1 MRRFIIFVPFYLF
14 LPFIFVFTFVFIF
27 AVSPLFAAKIVLKDG
42 RSLEGKHAELSRVDE
57 KAEEVG
63 KTKAKLIVVVDD
75 GLRYIFVP
83 KYNIS
88 HLPEESAEILETF
101 RTRLRYS
108 QEGLNIHVLGE
119 FDNSTRFDSFGRRL
133 LQVRHYGGVELFS
146 QAITELTPRYIRAR
160 GIHFNNQPLVWDMR
174 LATNALPREQLTPI
188 LMNQI
193 DTKNLEDRIR
203 LVRFYIQGKLFE
215 NAVEELYGIL
225 DDWKND
231 PEVKQRLSSVSRMIL
246 QQQYQRRLDE
256 LELRWKSG
264 QYLFVRHALQTLEKD
279 DNLPE
284 QLFMSVRRMLQRYD
298 DFEKKRD
305 DTITVLKSLYEKLP
319 ADEKNDKIPII
330 LDEISAGLSF
340 NTMDRLASF
349 HLYVQNKE
357 LSDSE
362 KLAVGITGWFAGS
375 NADNRRLAVAVTLP
389 ETQRL
394 ITEYLQCMDNELQ
407 RKTILEQLK
416 TLESARPDLISRIL
430 AHIKPP
436 KVLPPMNEER
446 PGFYS
451 FEIDNPIRE
460 TVEKIRYVVQLP
472 PEYDLNRRYPVIVAL
487 NGNTQSPEM
496 MLDWW
501 AGSWRGKERYGHA
514 TRNGFIVVAPEW
526 NPPEMKQLDYDFSAL
541 AHASVLY
548 SLKDAFRRF
557 NIDTDRVFLTGHGI
571 GGTAA
576 WDIALAHPD
585 LWAGAIPFNAIASK
599 YINAYRDNVRY
610 IPLYFVWGEL
620 EGIGNQPKWAINA
633 SFLNRNLAVQLRV
646 PDITAVRYIGR
657 GVEGFSDEIL
667 SLFEWMK
674 LRQRNFTPMEFEA
687 NTMRS
692 WDSFFWWVEMNH
704 LDKDKPDYVTDPL
717 YWQEKEP
724 PKNMISVRSKL
735 LKVSNSVQIDI
746 APKISSVQIFLTPEM
761 IDFNNKTTIRVGTK
775 NFQPQNGFVEPDIG
789 VILEDARTRSDRLHP
804 FWAVLNGQR

>member
-1 MRRFIIFVPFYLF
+1 FFVL
-14 LPFIFVFTFVFIF
+14 LFTFVFIF
-27 AVSPLFAAKIVLKDG
+27 VSSQIFAEKIVLKDG
-42 RSLEGKHAELSRVDE
+42 RTLEGKHALLTRVDE
-57 KAEEVG
+57 KAEDV
-63 KTKAKLIVVVDD
+63 KPKAKLIVVVDD
-75 GLRYIFVP
+75 GLRYIFIP

-88 HLPEESAEILETF
+88 HLPEETSEIPETF

-108 QEGLNIHVLGE
+108 QEGLNLHVLGE

-160 GIHFNNQPLVWDMR
+160 GIHFNNNQPLVWDMR

-215 NAVEELYGIL
+215 DAAEELYGIL

-231 PEVKQRLSSVSRMIL
+231 PEVKQRLASVFRMIR

-264 QYLFVRHALQTLEKD
+264 QHLLVRQALQTLEKD

-305 DTITVLKSLYEKLP
+305 ETITVLKSLYEKLP
-319 ADEKNDKIPII
+319 EDEKNEKISPI
-330 LDEISAGLSF
+330 LDEIVTGLSF
-340 NTMDRLASF
+340 NTIDRLATF
-349 HLYVQNKE
+349 HLYIQDKE
-357 LSDSE
+357 LSDAE

-389 ETQRL
+389 ETRRL
-394 ITEYLQCMDNELQ
+394 VTEYLQSGNNDLQ

-416 TLESARPDLISRIL
+416 ALESARPDLIARIL

-436 KVLPPMNEER
+436 KEELPAANEER
-446 PGFYS
+446 PGLYS

-472 PEYDLNRRYPVIVAL
+472 PEYDPNRRYPLIVTL
-487 NGNTQSPEM
+487 NGSTQSPEM

-501 AGSWRGKERYGHA
+501 SGSWRGKERYGHA
-514 TRNGFIVVAPEW
+514 TRNGFIVVAPDW
-526 NPPEMKQLDYDFSAL
+526 NPLEMKQLDYDFSAL

-548 SLKDAFRRF
+548 SLKDVFRRF
-557 NIDTDRVFLTGHGI
+557 NIDTDRVFISGHGI

-610 IPLYFVWGEL
+610 IPFYFVWGEL
-620 EGIGNQPKWAINA
+620 EGISNQPKWQINA
-633 SFLNRNLAVQLRV
+633 PFLNRNLAVQHHV

-667 SLFEWMK
+667 NLFEWMK
-674 LRQRNFTPMEFEA
+674 LRQRNFTPIEFAA
-687 NTMRS
+687 NTMRA
-692 WDSFFWWVEMNH
+692 WDSFFWWIEMNN
-704 LDKDKPDYVTDPL
+704 LDKEKPDYVTDPL

-735 LKVSNSVQIDI
+735 LKASNSVQIDI
-746 APKISSVQIFLTPEM
+746 APKISNVQIFLTPEM
-761 IDFNNKTTIRVGTK
+761 IDFNNKTIIRLGSK
-775 NFQPQNGFVEPDIG
+775 NIQPQNGFVEPDIG

-804 FWAVLNGQR
+804 FWATVK

>member
-1 MRRFIIFVPFYLF
+1 MFRFFVFLF
-14 LPFIFVFTFVFIF
+14 LVLNFSI
-27 AVSPLFAAKIVLKDG
+27 SLLFAEKIVLKDG
-42 RSLEGKHAELSRVDE
+42 RTLEGKHALLTRVDE
-57 KAEEVG
+57 KAEEAA
-63 KTKAKLIVVVDD
+63 KPKAKLIVAVDD
-75 GLRYIFVP
+75 GLRYIFIP

-88 HLPEESAEILETF
+88 HLPEETTEIPETF

-108 QEGLNIHVLGE
+108 QEGLNLHVLGD

-146 QAITELTPRYIRAR
+146 QAITELTPRYIRVR

-215 NAVEELYGIL
+215 DAAEELYGIL

-231 PEVKQRLSSVSRMIL
+231 PDVKQRLASVFRMIR

-264 QYLFVRHALQTLEKD
+264 QYLFVRQALRTLEND

-298 DFEKKRD
+298 DFEKKRQ
-305 DTITVLKSLYEKLP
+305 DTVTILKSLYEKLP
-319 ADEKNDKIPII
+319 EDEKNEKIPSI

-340 NTMDRLASF
+340 NTIDRLATF
-349 HLYVQNKE
+349 HLYVQDKE
-357 LSDSE
+357 LSDAE

-375 NADNRRLAVAVTLP
+375 NADNRRLAVAATLP
-389 ETQRL
+389 ETRRL
-394 ITEYLQCMDNELQ
+394 VTEYLQSNNNDWQ

-416 TLESARPDLISRIL
+416 ALESARPDLIVRLL
-430 AHIKPP
+430 AHLKPP
-436 KVLPPMNEER
+436 KEELPATDEER
-446 PGFYS
+446 PGFYT
-451 FEIDNPIRE
+451 FELDNPIRE

-472 PEYDLNRRYPVIVAL
+472 PEYDPNRRYPVIVTL
-487 NGNTQSPEM
+487 NGSTQSPEM

-501 AGSWRGKERYGHA
+501 SGSWRGKERYGHA
-514 TRNGFIVVAPEW
+514 ARNGFIVVAPDW

-548 SLKDAFRRF
+548 SLKDVFRRF
-557 NIDTDRVFLTGHGI
+557 NIDTDRVFLSGHGI

-585 LWAGAIPFNAIASK
+585 LWAGVIPFNAIVSK

-610 IPLYFVWGEL
+610 IPFYFVWGEL
-620 EGIGNQPKWAINA
+620 EGIGNQPKWQINA
-633 SFLNRNLAVQLRV
+633 PFLNRNLAVQHHV
-646 PDITAVRYIGR
+646 PDITVVRYIGR

-667 SLFEWMK
+667 NLFEWMK
-674 LRQRNFTPMEFEA
+674 LRQRNFTPMEFA
-687 NTMRS
+687 VNTMRA
-692 WDSFFWWVEMNH
+692 WDSFFWWVEMNN
-704 LDKDKPDYVTDPL
+704 LDKEKPDYVTDPL

-735 LKVSNSVQIDI
+735 LKASNSVQIDI
-746 APKISSVQIFLTPEM
+746 APKISNVQIFLTPEM
-761 IDFNNKTTIRVGTK
+761 IDFNNKTTIRLGSK
-775 NFQPQNGFVEPDIG
+775 NIQPQNGFVEPDIG

-804 FWAVLNGQR
+804 FWAILR

>member
-1 MRRFIIFVPFYLF
+1 MFRFIFFVLLLGFVLF
-14 LPFIFVFTFVFIF
+14 CGSPIF
-27 AVSPLFAAKIVLKDG
+27 AVKIVLKDG
-42 RSLEGKHAELSRVDE
+42 RSLEGKYTLLTRVDE
-57 KAEEVG
+57 KAEEAG
-63 KTKAKLIVVVDD
+63 KVRAKLIVVVDD

-88 HLPEESAEILETF
+88 HLPEETTEIPETF

-108 QEGLNIHVLGE
+108 QEGLNLHVLGE
-119 FDNSTRFDSFGRRL
+119 FDNSTQFDSFGRRL
-133 LQVRHYGGVELFS
+133 LQVRHYGGMELFS
-146 QAITELTPRYIRAR
+146 QAITELTPRYVRAR

-215 NAVEELYGIL
+215 DAAEELYGIL

-231 PEVKQRLSSVSRMIL
+231 PDVKQRLASVFRMIR

-256 LELRWKSG
+256 LELRWKAG
-264 QYLFVRHALQTLEKD
+264 QYLFVYHTLQTLEKD

-298 DFEKKRD
+298 DFEKKREE
-305 DTITVLKSLYEKLP
+305 TVTALKLLHEKLP
-319 ADEKNDKIPII
+319 DEEKNDQIPAI
-330 LDEISAGLSF
+330 LDEIAAGLNF
-340 NTMDRLASF
+340 NTMDRLAAF
-349 HLYVQNKE
+349 HLYAQNKE
-357 LSDSE
+357 LSDAE

-375 NADNRRLAVAVTLP
+375 NADNRRLAVAITFP
-389 ETQRL
+389 ETRRL
-394 ITEYLQCMDNELQ
+394 VTEYLQSGNNNLQ
-407 RKTILEQLK
+407 RQTILEQLK
-416 TLESARPDLISRIL
+416 ALESARPDLIARIL

-436 KVLPPMNEER
+436 KSELPPMNEER

-451 FEIDNPIRE
+451 FEVDNPIQQ
-460 TVEKIRYVVQLP
+460 TVDKIRYVIQLP
-472 PEYDLNRRYPVIVAL
+472 PEYDSNRRYPVIVAL
-487 NGNTQSPEM
+487 NGTTQTPEM

-514 TRNGFIVVAPEW
+514 TRNGFIVVAPDW

-548 SLKDAFRRF
+548 SLKDVFRRF
-557 NIDTDRVFLTGHGI
+557 NIDTDRVFLSGHGI

-576 WDIALAHPD
+576 WDIALSHPD

-610 IPLYFVWGEL
+610 VPLYFVWGEL

-633 SFLNRNLAVQLRV
+633 PFLNRNFTIQHKV
-646 PDITAVRYIGR
+646 PDITAIRYIGR

-667 SLFEWMK
+667 NVFEWMK
-674 LRQRNFTPMEFEA
+674 LRQRNFTPMEFEV
-687 NTMRS
+687 NTMRA
-692 WDSFFWWVEMNH
+692 WDSFFWWVEMNS

-717 YWQEKEP
+717 YWREKEP
-724 PKNMISVRSKL
+724 PKNIISVRSKL
-735 LKVSNSVQIDI
+735 QKANNSVQIDI
-746 APKISSVQIFLTPEM
+746 APKIANVQVFLTPEM
-761 IDFNNKTTIRVGTK
+761 IDFNNKTVIRVGTK
-775 NFQPQNGFVEPDIG
+775 NFQPQNGFVEPEIG
-789 VILEDARTRSDRLHP
+789 VLLEDARTRSDRLHP
-804 FWAVLNGQR
+804 FWAILNGQR

>member
-1 MRRFIIFVPFYLF
+1 MKRFIDFVSV
-14 LPFIFVFTFVFIF
+14 FVFVFIVVFIF
-27 AVSPLFAAKIVLKDG
+27 AVSPIWAAKIVLKDG
-42 RSLEGKHAELSRVDE
+42 RTLEGKHTLLTRVDE
-57 KAEEVG
+57 KAEEAG
-63 KTKAKLIVVVDD
+63 KTKVKLIVVVDD

-88 HLPEESAEILETF
+88 HLPEETTETPEIF
-101 RTRLRYS
+101 RTQLRYS
-108 QEGLNIHVLGE
+108 QEGLNLHVLGE

-146 QAITELTPRYIRAR
+146 QAITELTPQYVRVR
-160 GIHFNNQPLVWDMR
+160 GIHNNNQPLVWDMR

-215 NAVEELYGIL
+215 DAAEELYGIL

-231 PEVKQRLSSVSRMIL
+231 PEVKQRLSSVFRMIR

-264 QYLFVRHALQTLEKD
+264 QYLLVRQALQTLEKD
-279 DNLPE
+279 ENLPE

-298 DFEKKRD
+298 DFEKKRED
-305 DTITVLKSLYEKLP
+305 SITALKSLYEKLP
-319 ADEKNDKIPII
+319 ADEKNDKIPPI
-330 LDEISAGLSF
+330 LDEIAAELSL
-340 NTMDRLASF
+340 NTIDRLASF
-349 HLYVQNKE
+349 HLYIQGKE

-375 NADNRRLAVAVTLP
+375 NADNRRLAVAAVLP
-389 ETQRL
+389 ETRRL
-394 ITEYLQCMDNELQ
+394 ITEYLQSMNNDLQ

-416 TLESARPDLISRIL
+416 ALESARPDLISRIL

-436 KVLPPMNEER
+436 KNELSPENEER
-446 PGFYS
+446 SGFYS
-451 FEIDNPIRE
+451 FEIDNPIRG
-460 TVEKIRYVVQLP
+460 TVDKIRYVVQLP
-472 PEYDLNRRYPVIVAL
+472 PEYDQNRRYPVIVTL
-487 NGNTQSPEM
+487 NGTTQSPEM

-514 TRNGFIVVAPEW
+514 TRNGFIVVAPDW

-548 SLKDAFRRF
+548 SLKDVFRRF
-557 NIDTDRVFLTGHGI
+557 NIDTDRVFLSGHGI

-576 WDIALAHPD
+576 WDIALSHPD
-585 LWAGAIPFNAIASK
+585 LWAGAIPFNAVASK

-610 IPLYFVWGEL
+610 VPLYFVWGEL
-620 EGIGNQPKWAINA
+620 EGINNQPKWMINA
-633 SFLNRNLAVQLRV
+633 PFLNRNLAVQHRV
-646 PDITAVRYIGR
+646 PDITVVRFIGR

-667 SLFEWMK
+667 HLFEWMK

-687 NTMRS
+687 NTMRA
-692 WDSFFWWVEMNH
+692 WDSFFWWVEMNN

-724 PKNMISVRSKL
+724 PKNIISVRSKL
-735 LKVSNSVQIDI
+735 LKASNSVQIDI
-746 APKISSVQIFLTPEM
+746 APKISNVHIFLTPEM
-761 IDFNNKTTIRVGTK
+761 IDFNNKTTIRVGSK

-804 FWAVLNGQR
+804 FWIILKGQR

>member
-1 MRRFIIFVPFYLF
+1 MRFFINFVLLF
-14 LPFIFVFTFVFIF
+14 LFLLFSFTVLP
-27 AVSPLFAAKIVLKDG
+27 VFAAKIVLKDG
-42 RSLEGKHAELSRVDE
+42 RTLEGKHTELTRVDE

-63 KTKAKLIVVVDD
+63 KIRAKLIVVVED

-88 HLPEESAEILETF
+88 HLPEETTEILETF

-108 QEGLNIHVLGE
+108 QEGLKLHVLGE
-119 FDNSTRFDSFGRRL
+119 FDNSTRFDFFGRRL

-160 GIHFNNQPLVWDMR
+160 GIHINNQPLVWDMR
-174 LATNALPREQLTPI
+174 IATNALPREQLTPI
-188 LMNQI
+188 LLNQI

-231 PEVKQRLSSVSRMIL
+231 PEVKQRLSSVFRMIR

-256 LELRWKSG
+256 LELHWKSG
-264 QYLFVRHALQTLEKD
+264 QYLFVRQALQTLEKD
-279 DNLPE
+279 ENLPE
-284 QLFMSVRRMLQRYD
+284 QLFMSLRRMLQRYD
-298 DFEKKRD
+298 DFEKKREE
-305 DTITVLKSLYEKLP
+305 TITVLKSLYEKLP
-319 ADEKNDKIPII
+319 DDEKNSKIPPI
-330 LDEISAGLSF
+330 LDEIAAELSF
-340 NTMDRLASF
+340 NTIDRLAAF
-349 HLYVQNKE
+349 HLYIQNKE

-375 NADNRRLAVAVTLP
+375 NADNRRLAVAATLP
-389 ETQRL
+389 ETRQL
-394 ITEYLQCMDNELQ
+394 VLEYLQSENNDLQ

-416 TLESARPDLISRIL
+416 TLESARPDLIARIL

-436 KVLPPMNEER
+436 KEDLPLGNEEHL
-446 PGFYS
+446 GFYS

-514 TRNGFIVVAPEW
+514 TRNGFIVVAPDW

-548 SLKDAFRRF
+548 SLKDVLRRF

-576 WDIALAHPD
+576 WDIGLAHPD
-585 LWAGAIPFNAIASK
+585 LWAGVIPFNAVASK

-610 IPLYFVWGEL
+610 VPLYFVWGEL
-620 EGIGNQPKWAINA
+620 EGIGNQPKWVINA
-633 SFLNRNLAVQLRV
+633 PFLNRNLAVQHRV
-646 PDITAVRYIGR
+646 PDITVVRYIGR

-667 SLFEWMK
+667 NLFEWMK
-674 LRQRNFTPMEFEA
+674 LRQRNFTPMEFES
-687 NTMRS
+687 NTMRA

-724 PKNMISVRSKL
+724 PKNIITVRSKL
-735 LKVSNSVQIDI
+735 LKASNSVQIDI
-746 APKISSVQIFLTPEM
+746 APKISNVQVFLTPEM
-761 IDFNNKTTIRVGTK
+761 IDFNNKTTIRVGSK
-775 NFQPQNGFVEPDIG
+775 NFQPQNGFVEPDIS